1 MEMGVGRVF
10 LKRGYGCGKNGG
22 GGVVVRDRANVVL
35 VVGGG
40 RGRGRHQGSIRIMSD

>member
-1 MEMGVGRVF
+1 MEMGGGRVF

-22 GGVVVRDRANVVL
+22 GGVVARDRANVVL

-40 RGRGRHQGSIRIMSD
+40 GGGGGIKGAVES